1 VTITVYVKVWGMLRQ
16 HHPGSN
22 RSEPIELALPDG
34 ATVADLRLALNM
46 PMELVNRAIAF
57 LAEGRASPEHV
68 LQDGDLLH
76 LAPPV
81 SGGGIDDSETGVDKT
96 IEGRS

>member
-1 VTITVYVKVWGMLRQ
+1 MAITVYVKVWGMLRQ
-16 HHPGSN
+16 HHPGPN
-22 RSEPIELALPDG
+22 RSDPIELALPDG
-34 ATVADLRLALNM
+34 ATVEDLRQALNM

-68 LQDGDLLH
+68 LKDGDLLH

-81 SGGGIDDSETGVDKT
+81 SGGWIDNPETGINVIIDV
-96 IEGRS
+96 GN